1 MAPVA
6 GLINSVR
13 LIFCHTIIFFIR
25 DDIGILLKTSSALR
39 MAPVFAS
46 EFICKTAGD
55 AAVILK
61 HASCILQPRGNR
73 CPTGHPSAHPVG
85 RFGGLDSQRGPQLQ
99 GLFTYSICLISELG
113 NSHSSHP

>member
-1 MAPVA
+1 MSR
-6 GLINSVR
+6 NY
-13 LIFCHTIIFFIR
+13 FFIR
-25 DDIGILLKTSSALR
+25 DDIGILLKTGSALW

-61 HASCILQPRGNR
+61 HVPCILQPRGN
-73 CPTGHPSAHPVG
+73 CCSTYGPPLGILLLVQVEG
-85 RFGGLDSQRGPQLQ
+85 FGGLDSQRGPQLQ
-99 GLFTYSICLISELG
+99 GLCMYSICLISKLG